1 MKSPPFEYHRPAT
14 LAEALDLKHD
24 LGGDARI
31 LAGGQSLIP
40 LMHLRLA
47 APAQLIDINA
57 LEELAYLRREN
68 GSLAVGARTRQAEL
82 LDNAGATAA
91 APLLATAVSCCGH
104 AQIRHRGT
112 VVGSVAH
119 ADPSAEIPAALLAMG
134 GTVTAR
140 SARADR
146 RVPAADFL
154 TGPFQTSLA
163 DDEIVTEVRFPVWPD
178 DTGTAFLE
186 LCRVYHGFA
195 VVGVAALVH
204 LSGGTVDRAAVGLCG
219 MAGNAITVPVDGLI
233 GHPPTEEAIAEVAR
247 DAVRDLEP
255 PDDLHGSTS
264 YRRRVGEAYIRRALT
279 TATDDAGRAR

>member
-14 LAEALDLKHD
+14 LTEALDLKHD
-24 LGGDARI
+24 LGGEARI

-47 APAQLIDINA
+47 SPAHLIDING
-57 LEELAYLRREN
+57 LDELAYLRREN
-68 GSLAVGARTRQAEL
+68 GHLAVGARTRQADL
-82 LDNAGATAA
+82 LSSAGATAA
-91 APLLATAVSCCGH
+91 APLLATAVSCTGH

-119 ADPSAEIPAALLAMG
+119 ADPSAEIPAALLTMG
-134 GTVTAR
+134 GTVTVR
-140 SARADR
+140 SSRAGRTID
-146 RVPAADFL
+146 AADFL

-186 LCRVYHGFA
+186 LTRIYHGFP

-204 LSGGTVDRAAVGLCG
+204 LSGGAVDRAAVGLCG
-219 MAGNAITVPVDGLI
+219 MAGKAIIVPVEGLI
-233 GHPPTEEAIAEVAR
+233 GNPPSDETIAAVAH
-247 DAVRDLEP
+247 DAVRGLEP
-255 PDDLHGSTS
+255 PGDIHGSTS
-264 YRRRVGEAYIRRALT
+264 YRRRAGEAYVRRALT
-279 TATDDAGRAR
+279 AAATDAGRPR